1 MLADRVSQGMSPVV
15 FPEGYC
21 SEKGLLPF
29 KPGMFH
35 VAAEKGVP
43 ILPLTIEYSDPE
55 MAWVGEE
62 SFISHLTRMLGKPSW
77 SVDLTFGPAMEG
89 VDGVDL
95 NDRVAAW
102 MSENIRH

>member
-1 MLADRVSQGMSPVV
+1 VI
-15 FPEGYC
+15 FPEGHC

-43 ILPLTIEYSDPE
+43 ILPSTIEYSDPE

-62 SFISHLTRMLGKPSW
+62 SFISHLSRMLGKPSW

-89 VDGVDL
+89 IDGVDL

-102 MSENIRH
+102 MSDNLRH